1 MSTTAQS
8 AAEAGVDRG
17 GAPDQDLDMAGRVE
31 AAIRAAVP
39 LDVPL
44 RTPSGRGR
52 FAVTRYTSKGLVLLL
67 GDQQAWT
74 PLPWKALEEV
84 PELLRGRGWVR
95 IGTRWTASLGLWTP
109 I

>member
-1 MSTTAQS
+1 MTRSCGTDGAARPRS
-8 AAEAGVDRG
+8 AAEAGVDIG

-52 FAVTRYTSKGLVLLL
+52 FTVTRYTSEGLAEYDHCTYV
-67 GDQQAWT
+67 
-74 PLPWKALEEV
+74 V
-84 PELLRGRGWVR
+84 PDR
-95 IGTRWTASLGLWTP
+95 
-109 I
+109 